1 MLIVLSDSHW
11 SVARTEDEKCEVK
24 LESENRDGVV
34 KWQVLKSKLTVKESV
49 SVLQQQQK
57 SVWNV
62 VQKVQVLKSDSTL

>member
-11 SVARTEDEKCEVK
+11 SVARIEDEEFEVK
-24 LESENRDGVV
+24 LESEHRDGVV